1 MKILFCWL
9 GNTDLRASEG
19 VEGISEGPIAQAVN
33 VYTYDKAVIISDHS
47 IDKSDSY
54 VKWLKDRYNTDID
67 LRSVVLESPTDF
79 GSIYK
84 IASAIVDEVIK
95 QSRDNVQIT
104 FHLSP
109 GTPAMAAVWVILAKT
124 KYLQAELI
132 ESSLEAGVKT
142 VSFPFELSAE
152 FIPDLLKKPDEKLKK
167 LSDALPPEAPEFDSI
182 IHRCDA
188 MKILIAKARV
198 MALRDVPVMIQG
210 ESGTGKE
217 LFARAIHNSSPRN
230 TGPFVA
236 VNCGAIP
243 ENIIEA
249 ELFGYEKGA
258 FTGAEK
264 SKMGYFEA
272 ASGGTLFLDEIGE
285 LPLFSQVKLLRVI
298 QEGELTRLGSVQ
310 PIKIDFRLITATNRN
325 LAEEVGSGD
334 FREDLFH
341 RIAIGILNIPPL
353 RDRKGDISLIIDAL
367 LKRLNEELASQPGFS
382 PKKLS
387 PSTRR
392 ALLEYSWPGNI
403 RELNNTLLRAM
414 IWTAGDSIELQD
426 IEESILDMPVKEE
439 SILNRS
445 LDGDFDIN
453 KVIGE
458 MVGHYFKKA
467 LQESNGV
474 KKKAAELV
482 GLPNYQT
489 FTNWMKRYGV
499 KLK

>member
-1 MKILFCWL
+1 MKSLFCWL

-19 VEGISEGPIAQAVN
+19 IERIGEGPIAQAVIKGD
-33 VYTYDKAVIISDHS
+33 YDKAVIISDHPF
-47 IDKSDSY
+47 DEAENYK
-54 VKWLKDRYNTDID
+54 KWLKE
-67 LRSVVLESPTDF
+67 RSEIELNLKPVELDSPTDF

-84 IASAIVDEVIK
+84 IASSVVDEEISP
-95 QSRDNVQIT
+95 SREVTQIT

-109 GTPAMAAVWVILAKT
+109 GTPAMAAVWIILAKT

-132 ESSLEAGVKT
+132 ESSIEAGVKT
-142 VSFPFELSAE
+142 VSFPFEISAE
-152 FIPDLLKKPDEKLKK
+152 FIPDILKKPDERLKK

-188 MKILIAKARV
+188 MKTLIAKARV
-198 MALRDVPVMIQG
+198 MALRDVPVLIQG

-217 LFARAIHNSSPRN
+217 LFARAIHYSDPSSA
-230 TGPFVA
+230 GPFVA

-258 FTGAEK
+258 FTGAESPK
-264 SKMGYFEA
+264 VGYFEA

-285 LPLFSQVKLLRVI
+285 LPLYSQVKLLRVI
-298 QEGELTRLGSVQ
+298 QEGEITRLGSVH
-310 PIKIDFRLITATNRN
+310 PIKVDFRLVTATNRN

-353 RDRKGDISLIIDAL
+353 RERKGDISLIIDVL

-382 PKKLS
+382 PKQLS
-387 PSTRR
+387 PSARR
-392 ALLEYSWPGNI
+392 AMLDYSWPGNI

-414 IWTAGDSIELQD
+414 TWTPADSIQLND
-426 IEESILDMPVKEE
+426 IEDSLLTIPKREE
-439 SILNRS
+439 SILNRP
-445 LDGDFDIN
+445 LDDDFDIN

-458 MVGHYFKKA
+458 AVNHYFKKA
-467 LQESNGV
+467 LLESKGV
-474 KKKAAELV
+474 KKRAAEMV

-499 KLK
+499 KE